1 MQPLIELK
9 NICFSYPSGRKVLEN
24 INLEIY
30 QGKKVGLIGSNGS
43 GKTTL
48 LHVIMGLLPAT
59 SGQIF
64 LFGEEMLKEKNFAK
78 ARRRIGFVFQNADD
92 QLFSPTVLEDVAFG
106 PLNLGKTK
114 EQARQIAQSTLE
126 GLGLLALKDRVAY
139 RLSGGEKRMV
149 ALATVLAM
157 DPDIL
162 ILDEPTTGLD
172 DATSHRITH
181 LLESIDKTCLIVS
194 HEYEFLSQT
203 TEVFYGMES
212 GLLKYLGDSSALHTH
227 IHIHPAGALPH
238 KH

>member
-1 MQPLIELK
+1 M
-9 NICFSYPSGRKVLEN
+9 EN
-24 INLEIY
+24 LNFEITS
-30 QGKKVGLIGSNGS
+30 GKKVGLIGSNGS

-59 SGQIF
+59 GGQVR
-64 LFGEEMLKEKNFAK
+64 LFGEEMLKEKDFAR

-92 QLFSPTVLEDVAFG
+92 QLFSPTVIEDVAFG

-114 EQARQIAQSTLE
+114 EQAREIARNTLE
-126 GLGLLALKDRVAY
+126 SLGLAALENRVAY

-157 DPDIL
+157 DPDML

-172 DATSHRITH
+172 EVTGHRITH
-181 LLESIDKTCLIVS
+181 LINSIDKTCLIVS

-203 TEVFYGMES
+203 TEVFYGMEG
-212 GLLKYLGDSSALHTH
+212 GLLKYLGDSQALHTH
-227 IHIHPAGALPH
+227 THIHTAGAMPH

>member
-1 MQPLIELK
+1 LQPIIELK
-9 NICFSYPSGRKVLEN
+9 NVCFAYPGGRKVLEN
-24 INLEIY
+24 LNFEITS
-30 QGKKVGLIGSNGS
+30 GKKVGLIGSNGS

-59 SGQIF
+59 GGQVR
-64 LFGEEMLKEKNFAK
+64 LFGEEMLKEKDFAR

-92 QLFSPTVLEDVAFG
+92 QLFSPTVIEDVAFG

-114 EQARQIAQSTLE
+114 EQAREIARNTLE
-126 GLGLLALKDRVAY
+126 SLGLAALENRVAY

-157 DPDIL
+157 DPDML

-172 DATSHRITH
+172 EVTGHRITH
-181 LLESIDKTCLIVS
+181 LINSIDKTCLIVS

-203 TEVFYGMES
+203 TEVFYGMEG
-212 GLLKYLGDSSALHTH
+212 GLLKYLGDSQALHTH
-227 IHIHPAGALPH
+227 THIHTAGAMPH

>member
-9 NICFSYPSGRKVLEN
+9 KISFVYPGGRRVLEN
-24 INLEIY
+24 LDFEISP
-30 QGKKVGLIGSNGS
+30 GKKVGLIGSNGS

-59 SGQIF
+59 GGRVC
-64 LFGEEMLKEKNFAK
+64 LFGEEMRKENDFAR
-78 ARRRIGFVFQNADD
+78 ARRRVGFVFQNADD
-92 QLFSPTVLEDVAFG
+92 QLFSPTVIEDVAFG

-114 EQARQIAQSTLE
+114 DEAREIAQKTLE
-126 GLGLLALKDRVAY
+126 GLGLSALENRVAY

-157 DPDIL
+157 NPDLL

-172 DATSHRITH
+172 EATGHRITH
-181 LLESIDKTCLIVS
+181 LLESIDKACLIVS
-194 HEYEFLSQT
+194 HEYEFLSLT
-203 TEVFYGMES
+203 TDVFYGMES
-212 GLLKYLGDSSALHTH
+212 GQVKYLGDSSALHTH
-227 IHIHPAGALPH
+227 VHFHPAGAMPH